1 MIRFELELQM
11 LEGRLEVRDLPE
23 AWHAAYEADLGITAP
38 SDVDGC
44 MQDVHWFGGH
54 IGGAFQGYT
63 LGNVMSAQFFDA
75 ALAAHP
81 EIPSETGRGEFGAL
95 HSWLKE
101 NIYRHGR
108 KYTASELL
116 HRVTGGGLEIGPY
129 IRYLRGKFGE
139 LYSL

>member
-1 MIRFELELQM
+1 MNKGWDNTGIAFR
-11 LEGRLEVRDLPE
+11 PE
-23 AWHAAYEADLGITAP
+23 TW
-38 SDVDGC
+38 
-44 MQDVHWFGGH
+44 
-54 IGGAFQGYT
+54 
-63 LGNVMSAQFFDA
+63 A

-81 EIPSETGRGEFGAL
+81 EIPSETGRGEFGVL

-116 HRVTGGGLEIGPY
+116 HRVTGGGLDIAPY

-139 LYSL
+139 LYSR